1 MINLKLIRDLPRW
14 RVGVVHVVARLMG
27 VLIHVEGFPFG
38 SSRLKEARGCDVG
51 EASGKVAAI
60 GRIA

>member
-14 RVGVVHVVARLMG
+14 RVGVVHLFAKAMG

-38 SSRLKEARGCDVG
+38 SSRLKEARGLDVG
-51 EASGKVAAI
+51 KTTGEVGQI
-60 GRIA
+60 GRLA